1 MPRPKSDIDER
12 IVTAAR
18 SRFLAEG
25 VDGASLR
32 SIAADAGTNVGM
44 IYYYFPTKDD
54 LFLAVVESAYARLLD
69 DLTGILA
76 PEHEVRARLRG
87 VYQRVA
93 RITDEEFDV
102 VRIVF
107 REAMVSSERLKK
119 VVARLQAGHLPLV
132 LRTLQEGMSTGT
144 LRSDLPLPALAASI
158 GTLAIFPQLLARR
171 LTKQIPMLA
180 AVLPKPE
187 VLADSLLEI
196 ALHGVGKR

>member
-12 IVTAAR
+12 IVSAAR
-18 SRFLAEG
+18 SRFLTEG

-69 DLTGILA
+69 DLTGILS
-76 PEHEVRARLRG
+76 PEHDVEDRLRG
-87 VYQRVA
+87 VYHRIA
-93 RITDEEFDV
+93 RINEEEFDV

-107 REAMVSSERLKK
+107 REAMVSSERLEK
-119 VVARLQAGHLPLV
+119 VVARFTAGHLPLV
-132 LRTLQEGMSTGT
+132 LRMLQDGMASGT
-144 LRSDLPLPALAASI
+144 LRTDLPLPAMAASI
-158 GTLAIFPQLLARR
+158 GALAIFPQLVARR

-180 AVLPKPE
+180 AIVPKPE
-187 VLADSLLEI
+187 AFADALLEI
-196 ALHGVGKR
+196 ALHGVGRK